1 MNRQIAQ
8 YSIIR
13 FQPFTETE
21 EFANIGIVLYLPK
34 SKELYFKLRSAKEYG
49 RICQFFEPLD
59 KKIYIHSLEIIQDE
73 LERLQSYGQEAGN
86 NYVNFYDELIRVR
99 EDIIQYSHSRVLFT
113 TNVKDTLDNLFYQYV
128 HRSFAY
134 KAGFEDVM
142 QKRIKTLL
150 EASSLNKAF
159 TKGSIGNESIYNVV
173 LPFVNKIT
181 NSAIKPIHFQHKQ
194 PNQLIEHGSMW
205 LSKIQQLKR
214 HDFIQPHQVLFA
226 FQKPE
231 QTQGVLFNAFN
242 DIKEQIEEFG
252 IIMSD
257 INDTDH
263 IMHFAQQTTK

>member
-21 EFANIGIVLYLPK
+21 EFANVGLVLYLPE
-34 SKELYFKLRSAKEYG
+34 SKELYFKLRPPKEYR

-59 KKIYIHSLEIIQDE
+59 KKIYTHSLKIIQDE
-73 LERLQSYGQEAGN
+73 LERLQAYAQEAEN
-86 NYVNFYDELIRVR
+86 IHVNFYDELIRTR

-113 TNVKDTLDNLFYQYV
+113 SNVKDTLDNLFHQYV
-128 HRSFAY
+128 HRSFPH
-134 KAGFEDVM
+134 KTGFEDEM
-142 QKRIKTLL
+142 QKRIKALL
-150 EASSLNKAF
+150 EASNLNKTF
-159 TKGSIGNESIYNVV
+159 TKGSIGNENIYNVA
-173 LPFVNKIT
+173 LPFVNQVT

-214 HDFIQPHQVLFA
+214 HNFIQPHQILFA

-231 QTQGVLFNAFN
+231 QTQGVLFNAFH

-252 IIMSD
+252 IIMAD
-257 INDTDH
+257 IQKPEQITN
-263 IMHFAQQTTK
+263 FAQQS